1 MKKEKSDVIIEE
13 VLKDEKLEY
22 RAKADETSEKG
33 ERLLSI
39 DRFRG
44 LCMFLMVCSFIL
56 PIFSCFNF
64 LAPDRKSVV

>member
-22 RAKADETSEKG
+22 RAKTDETSEKG

-44 LCMFLMVCSFIL
+44 LCMFLMV
-56 PIFSCFNF
+56 
-64 LAPDRKSVV
+64 